1 MSSIIDMDIMTFNIK
16 DSLELYLTNFSKNY
30 PNIADCSNRIEMH
43 RSNFEEKFNIKFW
56 WYHAEIMKNIGL
68 ENASKDISILDM
80 GTQFGFIPHFLKEYG
95 FTDVECT
102 NSSIEASE
110 HLYELET
117 VWKEMGVE
125 PYELHILPKQE
136 FVLNKKYDLILA
148 TQTNMLWN
156 TNRVVKYNNRTK
168 EISHYNYVVDKEG
181 ESHVFFSPYNTE
193 ELSFFIENIKKYI
206 TPNGIAVIQP
216 FPFSYSMPEFKE
228 EYSLVREHQ
237 NIGHWE
243 VTEKR
248 SLWDYFVI
256 TNSNRFNK

>member
-1 MSSIIDMDIMTFNIK
+1 MNLEETFKNYI
-16 DSLELYLTNFSKNY
+16 SNFAENY
-30 PNIADCSNRIEMH
+30 PNIADCSNRIETH
-43 RSNFEEKFNIKFW
+43 RSNFEEKLNVKLNFW
-56 WYHAEIMKNIGL
+56 KYHIEIMENIGL
-68 ENASKDISILDM
+68 KDASKDISILDM

-117 VWKEMGVE
+117 VWKEMEVE

-156 TNRVVKYNNRTK
+156 SNRVIRYNNRK
-168 EISHYNYVVDKEG
+168 KDISHYNYVVDKEG

-206 TPNGIAVIQP
+206 TPNGIAIIQP
-216 FPFSYSMPEFKE
+216 FPFSYSMPAYKKE
-228 EYSLVREHQ
+228 MNLLKEYQ
-237 NIGHWE
+237 KICHWE

-248 SLWDYFVI
+248 SLWNYFVI
-256 TNSNRFNK
+256 TNEEQQPVRLLLV